1 MHPVIMIKEEDKI
14 MTLSFNG
21 EIETLQNQIY
31 ELENLAPNNIQLK
44 QMGFLARKISHQS
57 GFLPVIGLPATA
69 RDITLLTKLAA
80 ATCTKAVKAFV
91 TRNAG
96 EAQAAQEDHSTAI
109 SIHDRLMAR
118 FEKALGQP
126 GTKIEALLAGR
137 SVVFNLAQISH
148 HATLMAGSAIKMPH
162 GSLA

>member
-1 MHPVIMIKEEDKI
+1 
-14 MTLSFNG
+14 MTIAFHG
-21 EIETLQNQIY
+21 EIETLQSQIH

-44 QMGFLARKISHQS
+44 QMGFLAKKISHQS

-80 ATCTKAVKAFV
+80 SICTKAVKAFA

-96 EAQAAQEDHSTAI
+96 EARAAQEDHTTAI

-137 SVVFNLAQISH
+137 SVIFNLAQISH
-148 HATLMAGSAIKMPH
+148 HATLMAGSTMGMPQ
-162 GSLA
+162 GSPT